1 MTRLDRLLL
10 IATLASPLLGA
21 WFALHA
27 KPFSSPDEAAHH
39 LRALEIAHGKWLNR
53 SGDAGV
59 DIPCRDYHTIA
70 ARHAPMAF

>member
-10 IATLASPLLGA
+10 IATLASLLLGA

-39 LRALEIAHGKWLNR
+39 LRAVEIAHGKWLNR